1 MMSSWFISCTIS
13 LCCLN
18 GRSPITGVK
27 VTANTDKDFNDS
39 EHSIFKQTEPLFV
52 QKYIGSITRIVLD
65 ILLRMIHWP
74 NQMLNVSRFLF
85 LSNSDDVL
93 LYTILSPLCVQ
104 FPIIGSF
111 EH

>member
-27 VTANTDKDFNDS
+27 VTANTDKDLNDS

-74 NQMLNVSRFLF
+74 NQMLNMSQDSYFSVIPTMYYFTQFYPPYVYNFL
-85 LSNSDDVL
+85 
-93 LYTILSPLCVQ
+93 
-104 FPIIGSF
+104 
-111 EH
+111 